1 MSCNQGST
9 NVFVASTPLQLI
21 SCSEAR
27 EHYGCASDSCVLIV
41 ARPDN
46 KETESQMVFLAGAL
60 GWNDRQTVFLGKM
73 SFYLKL
79 ATIFRRLSK
88 RQIPRLFIGNKNSWV
103 HETFYLGLDSAQVI
117 FVDDGLAT
125 VKYYHAIHDESFCS
139 RVSSGKRRV
148 LAAFGIR
155 LNHVHDTSSIAF
167 FTCFPLPDSER
178 ISIEN
183 HDFPLFR
190 RTFKSHAPS
199 SDGRPVVAFL
209 GQPFGGEERLEQLKV
224 HMQFVVERHKNAR
237 ILYFLHR
244 KEIPEELEKVLGA
257 FPVEMR
263 QAGRPIEVE
272 VAMSGETYLGF
283 YSFASTALFT
293 IKKIFPEMQVFQI
306 DDKVLASKLP
316 YYDEIVQMLHR
327 IGVQTAGLHPQ
338 VMPPR

>member
-1 MSCNQGST
+1 MNSNQASI
-9 NVFVASTPLQLI
+9 NLFVASTPLQLI

-27 EHYGCASDSCVLIV
+27 EHYGCAADSCVLVV

-46 KETESQMVFLAGAL
+46 KETESQMAFLAETL
-60 GWNDRQTVFLGKM
+60 GWKDQETVFLGKT
-73 SFYLKL
+73 SFYFKL
-79 ATIFRRLSK
+79 AALFRRLSG
-88 RQIPRLFIGNKNSWV
+88 RPITRLFIGNKNSWV

-148 LAAFGIR
+148 LAAMGIR
-155 LNHVHDTSSIAF
+155 LTHVHDPNSIAF

-178 ISIEN
+178 ISIEI

-190 RTFKSHAPS
+190 RTFKTHAKN
-199 SDGRPVVAFL
+199 SDSRPVVAFL
-209 GQPFGGEERLEQLKV
+209 GQPFGGEERLEQLKM

-244 KEIPEELEKVLGA
+244 KEIPAELEKVLGA
-257 FPVEMR
+257 FPVEIR

-272 VAMSGETYLGF
+272 VAMSGESYLGF

-306 DDKVLASKLP
+306 DDKILASRLP
-316 YYDEIVQMLHR
+316 YYGEIVQMLHR
-327 IGVQTAGLHPQ
+327 IGVQTAGLNSQ
-338 VMPPR
+338 TMQK